1 MKKPV
6 SIALA
11 LLCAGAL
18 VGIFVASGLERSIQY
33 LLYDV
38 SARWEAPI
46 VARNQSSV
54 ELVFVDQ
61 YSLDWVENNLGYSW
75 PWPRELYGYMA
86 QFFSKARSQ
95 TYDIIFS
102 GTSPYGVQDDE
113 HLRRYWPRQAM
124 SL

>member
-1 MKKPV
+1 M
-6 SIALA
+6 LA

-18 VGIFVASGLERSIQY
+18 VGVFVASGLERSIQY

-46 VARNQSSV
+46 VAKDQSSV

-86 QFFSKARSQ
+86 QFFPRH
-95 TYDIIFS
+95 
-102 GTSPYGVQDDE
+102 V
-113 HLRRYWPRQAM
+113 LRPMTLFFRGPRLTDLKTM
-124 SL
+124 SILRCY